1 MIKIKSVF
9 LIMIIC
15 FFGCNLRRNSFM
27 DRIEIV
33 YDTTLCVR
41 NLDVVANV
49 YLISDSI
56 NNNVI
61 DSKEK
66 AFEIIKSHITSI
78 HEVGI
83 DYDRPIVRMNLL
95 GDSLW
100 ILEISE
106 KQHKSKNI
114 ITIGNTIYFEVNKN
128 NGEIVKFVIEE

>member
-1 MIKIKSVF
+1 MIKIKCVF
-9 LIMIIC
+9 LLIIIC
-15 FFGCNLRRNSFM
+15 FFSCNLRRNSFM

-41 NLDVVANV
+41 NVDVVANV

-83 DYDRPIVRMNLL
+83 DYDNPIVRMNLL

-100 ILEISE
+100 ILEVSE
-106 KQHKSKNI
+106 KQHKSKDV